1 MFDVVV
7 IGGGPAGYVAAIRS
21 AQLGLKTAC
30 IEEYV
35 DVKNNPTFGGTC
47 LNVGCI
53 PSKALLDS
61 SHRYQEAT
69 SHLKIHGIE
78 VGSVDLD
85 IPAMMKRKN
94 DIVAKLTGGIGGL
107 FAANKVTPIAGRGK
121 VLADSKV
128 QITDIE
134 GKKEIIE
141 SKNIIIASGS
151 SPIEIGSAIFNDTN
165 ILDSTGA
172 LEIDKVPETLGVI
185 GAGVIG
191 LELGSVWARLGS
203 KVTVIEAMDD
213 FLFMADKEVA
223 KETFKDF
230 KKQGLDIRLGC
241 KLTSS
246 KSLKNSVKITY
257 ENNGSSENMEF
268 EKLIVAVG
276 RKPNTSDI
284 FEEDCGI
291 SLDEKGF
298 ISVNQNCQ
306 TDVKNIWAIGDV
318 VRGPML
324 AHKGSEEG
332 IMVAERI
339 AGKHAEMN
347 YDLVPSVIYTHPE
360 IAWVGKNEEELKNDN
375 IEYKVGK
382 FPFAASGRALAVEQS
397 VGFVKLL
404 TDAKTDT
411 IIGVHV
417 FGPSAAEIVQQALIS
432 MEFGASSEDLG
443 LTIFSHPT
451 VSEAL
456 HEAALSV
463 SNQAIHI
470 GNKRK

>member
-35 DVKNNPTFGGTC
+35 DAKNNPTFGGTC

-69 SHLKIHGIE
+69 SHLKTHGIE
-78 VGSVDLD
+78 IGSVELD
-85 IPAMMKRKN
+85 VPAMMKRKD

-107 FAANKVTPIAGRGK
+107 FAANKVTPISGRGK

-128 QITDIE
+128 EVINTE
-134 GKKEIIE
+134 GNTEIIE
-141 SKNIIIASGS
+141 SKNIVIATGS
-151 SPIEIGSAIFNDTN
+151 SPIEIGSAVFNDTN

-172 LEIDKVPETLGVI
+172 LEINKVPKTLGVI

-213 FLFMADKEVA
+213 FLYMADEEIA

-230 KKQGLDIRLGC
+230 KKQGLDIKLGC

-246 KSLKNSVKITY
+246 KSLKNSVKVTY
-257 ENNGSSENMEF
+257 ENNGTSESMEF

-276 RKPNTSDI
+276 RKPNTNDV
-284 FEEDCGI
+284 FAEDSGI
-291 SLDEKGF
+291 NLDEKGF
-298 ISVNQNCQ
+298 ISVDHNCQ
-306 TDVKNIWAIGDV
+306 TSVKNIWAIGDV

-375 IEYKVGK
+375 IEYKIGK
-382 FPFAASGRALAVEQS
+382 FPFAASGRALAVDQS
-397 VGFVKLL
+397 VGFVKLIA
-404 TDAKTDT
+404 DAKTDT
-411 IIGVHV
+411 ILGVHV

-470 GNKRK
+470 GNKRR